1 MRGRRPAASPS
12 SFYRISVGS
21 NGSVQ
26 SAARWR
32 RTTEIET
39 GRAFHASL
47 PGSTRQSR
55 PLSIIA
61 RSLSVIPVPA
71 FAGTSSSGDPAL
83 SFFASFLLHKSG
95 PPPELSSGRAT
106 RGPVAKDDTDR
117 DGTGLSCVIAGLD
130 PAIHD
135 ESQQGHKCLTSG
147 IASWMP
153 GSRPGRIYHQAD
165 IASCIA
171 NVHFCTQSRH
181 GRAALGFISHGKF
194 ENAT

>member
-1 MRGRRPAASPS
+1 MAKDDRDRNRTGLSCVIAGLDPAIPPSFHHRPLSLRHPRPRIRGDKLQRGSSTFFLRFFLASQEWS
-12 SFYRISVGS
+12 SAGVIIGPRYART
-21 NGSVQ
+21 
-26 SAARWR
+26 RWR
-32 RTTEIET
+32 RTTQI
-39 GRAFHASL
+39 
-47 PGSTRQSR
+47 
-55 PLSIIA
+55 
-61 RSLSVIPVPA
+61 
-71 FAGTSSSGDPAL
+71 
-83 SFFASFLLHKSG
+83 
-95 PPPELSSGRAT
+95 
-106 RGPVAKDDTDR
+106 R